1 MDRELMLDLAR
12 IRVNEGPVALATIVN
27 VRGHCPRKA
36 GAKMLIWPDGRTRG
50 TIGGGCGEAE
60 VRREAL
66 EVLAS
71 GRPAFL
77 VVDLW
82 EDPALEESAVCG
94 GKMEVFVEPV
104 SGQGVSE

>member
-1 MDRELMLDLAR
+1 MLELPQICLQ
-12 IRVNEGPVALATIVN
+12 EGPLALATVVN

-36 GAKMLIWPDGRTRG
+36 GAKMLIWPDGRIKG

-71 GRPAFL
+71 GRPAYV

-94 GKMEVFVEPV
+94 GKMEVFIEPV
-104 SGQGVSE
+104 SAPGGGV